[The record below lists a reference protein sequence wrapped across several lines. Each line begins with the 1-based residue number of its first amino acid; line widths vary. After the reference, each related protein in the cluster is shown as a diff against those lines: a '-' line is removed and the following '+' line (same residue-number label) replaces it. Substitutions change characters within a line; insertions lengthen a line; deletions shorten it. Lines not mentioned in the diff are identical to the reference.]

1 MQVIREVAKRIHSHY
16 YCEGAYMSGKE
27 IWNSPGKKEPP
38 EGMIRVKDESS
49 RLIVEGLVMTF
60 FTNVQLKNGDV

>member
-1 MQVIREVAKRIHSHY
+1 
-16 YCEGAYMSGKE
+16 MSGKE